1 MPNEANAARGQL
13 RFRHEARTFLNHAL
27 GYAEMVAEAEGTE
40 GTKPAIA
47 RFKAAAAALKAPAL
61 AYLLALDADAAPAAP
76 RPEGATADGSQA
88 GAAPS
93 RVEAL
98 RDEAYGRIYE
108 LMNAIQVVKR
118 LRLEAGPEEDLRRV
132 QEAVNSLVDLLRDRE
147 ERGAFVP
154 DAITVASGEDAGK
167 AVRPGRVLV
176 VDDDAINR
184 ELLVRLLERQ
194 GHLSCQAADG
204 QEALSILRQA
214 SFDIAL
220 VDVMMPGMNGFQFLD
235 LIRADEALREVSIIM
250 VSALEDDASIARC
263 LELGAE
269 DYLPR
274 DFNPVILRARINNI
288 LEKREYKRR
297 NEAAVASLAR
307 AQSRLNA
314 ELRDAAAYVRS
325 LLPQRVRWPGLAID
339 WEFIPS
345 LSLGGDSFSYQ
356 RLDDGR
362 LAFFLIDVSGHGIE
376 AALLSVTVMNLL
388 KAKSLGGLDYG
399 SPRSVLAR
407 LNESFRI
414 EDQNNMYFTIWYGVW
429 DPTRRAL
436 RYATGGSPPA
446 LLCKPGERAEEL
458 VSEGPIIGVD
468 DAADFPEREAF
479 VPLGSQLYLFSD
491 GLYEVRLKDG
501 SLLGWEEFVALFEA
515 HSADCARAP
524 DCISPIRRIVDAVRG
539 RSAGEPFVDDVSI
552 LEISFHGGR

>member
-1 MPNEANAARGQL
+1 MPNGHNEAGGQL

-27 GYAEMVAEAEGTE
+27 GYAEMVADAKAES
-40 GTKPAIA
+40 KAAIE
-47 RFKAAAAALKAPAL
+47 RFKAAAAALKTPTL
-61 AYLLALDADAAPAAP
+61 AYLLALDADAAPSEPALAAASA
-76 RPEGATADGSQA
+76 E
-88 GAAPS
+88 AA
-93 RVEAL
+93 RIETL
-98 RDEAYGRIYE
+98 RDEAYGRVYE
-108 LMNAIQVVKR
+108 LMNAIQAVKR
-118 LRLEAGPEEDLRRV
+118 LRLEAAVEEDLRRV
-132 QEAVNSLVDLLRDRE
+132 QDAVNSLVDLMRDRE

-154 DAITVASGEDAGK
+154 DAAPVSSSEGPGK
-167 AVRPGRVLV
+167 ALRPGRILV

-204 QEALSILRQA
+204 QDALSILRQA

-235 LIRADEALREVSIIM
+235 LVRADEALREVSIIM
-250 VSALEDDASIARC
+250 VSALDDDASIARC

-274 DFNPVILRARINNI
+274 DFNPVILKARINNI

-297 NEAAVASLAR
+297 NEAAAASLAK

-388 KAKSLGGLDYG
+388 KAKSLGALDYG
-399 SPRSVLAR
+399 SPRSVLER

-429 DPTRRAL
+429 DPTVRAV

-446 LLCKPGERAEEL
+446 LLCKPGEKAEEL

-468 DAADFPEREAF
+468 ETAAFPEREAY

-491 GLYEVRLKDG
+491 GLYEIRLTDG
-501 SLLGWEEFVALFEA
+501 SLLRWDDFVALFEA
-515 HSADCARAP
+515 HSADCARSP
-524 DCISPIRRIVDAVRG
+524 DCISPIRRIVDEVRE
-539 RSAGEPFVDDVSI
+539 RSAREPFADDVSI
-552 LEISFHGGR
+552 LEISFHDKR

>member
-1 MPNEANAARGQL
+1 MPSERSEAGGQP

-27 GYAEMVAEAEGTE
+27 GYAEMVAEAAAPPDAE
-40 GTKPAIA
+40 PAVA
-47 RFKAAAAALKAPAL
+47 RFKAAAAALKAPML
-61 AYLLALDADAAPAAP
+61 AYLLALDADVSTAAAPAAP
-76 RPEGATADGSQA
+76 A
-88 GAAPS
+88 GVEPAAPDS
-93 RVEAL
+93 ARVEAL
-98 RDEAYGRIYE
+98 RDEAYGRIYD
-108 LMNAIQVVKR
+108 LMNAIQAVKR
-118 LRLEAGPEEDLRRV
+118 LRLEPGPEEDLRRV
-132 QEAVNSLVDLLRDRE
+132 QDAVNSLVDLMRDRE

-154 DAITVASGEDAGK
+154 DAASVALGDEAGK
-167 AVRPGRVLV
+167 AVRPGRILV

-220 VDVMMPGMNGFQFLD
+220 VDLMMPGMNGFQFLD
-235 LIRADEALREVSIIM
+235 SIHADEALREVSVIM

-274 DFNPVILRARINNI
+274 DFNPIILKARINNI

-297 NEAAVASLAR
+297 NEEALASLAR

-356 RLDDGR
+356 RLEDGR

-399 SPRSVLAR
+399 SPRSVLAW

-429 DPTRRAL
+429 DPTRRAV
-436 RYATGGSPPA
+436 RYATGGAPPA
-446 LLCKPGERAEEL
+446 LLCRPGEKAEEL

-468 DAADFPEREAF
+468 DTAAFPEREAF

-501 SLLGWEEFVALFEA
+501 SLLRWADFVALFEA
-515 HSADCARAP
+515 HSADCARSP
-524 DCISPIRRIVDAVRG
+524 DCISPIRRIVDAVRE
-539 RSAGEPFVDDVSI
+539 RSAREPFADDVSI
-552 LEISFHGGR
+552 LELSFHGGR

>member
-1 MPNEANAARGQL
+1 MPSERSEAGGQL

-27 GYAEMVAEAEGTE
+27 GYAEMVAEAAAPPDAE
-40 GTKPAIA
+40 PAVA
-47 RFKAAAAALKAPAL
+47 RFKAAAAALKAPML
-61 AYLLALDADAAPAAP
+61 AYLLALDADVSAAAAPADP
-76 RPEGATADGSQA
+76 A
-88 GAAPS
+88 GVEPAAPDS
-93 RVEAL
+93 ARVEAL
-98 RDEAYGRIYE
+98 RDEAYGRIYD
-108 LMNAIQVVKR
+108 LMNAIQAVKR
-118 LRLEAGPEEDLRRV
+118 LRLEPGPEEDLRRV
-132 QEAVNSLVDLLRDRE
+132 QDAVNSLVDLMRDRE

-154 DAITVASGEDAGK
+154 DAASVALGDEAGK
-167 AVRPGRVLV
+167 AVRPGRILV

-235 LIRADEALREVSIIM
+235 SIHADEALREVSVIM

-274 DFNPVILRARINNI
+274 DFNPVILKARINNI

-399 SPRSVLAR
+399 SPRSVLSR

-429 DPTRRAL
+429 DPTVRAV

-446 LLCKPGERAEEL
+446 LLCRPGEKAEEL
-458 VSEGPIIGVD
+458 VSDGPIIGVD
-468 DAADFPEREAF
+468 DTASFPEREAF

-501 SLLGWEEFVALFEA
+501 SLLRWDEFVALFEA
-515 HSADCARAP
+515 HSADCARSP
-524 DCISPIRRIVDAVRG
+524 DCISPIRRIVDAVRE
-539 RSAGEPFVDDVSI
+539 RSAREPFADDVSI
-552 LEISFHGGR
+552 LELSFHGGR